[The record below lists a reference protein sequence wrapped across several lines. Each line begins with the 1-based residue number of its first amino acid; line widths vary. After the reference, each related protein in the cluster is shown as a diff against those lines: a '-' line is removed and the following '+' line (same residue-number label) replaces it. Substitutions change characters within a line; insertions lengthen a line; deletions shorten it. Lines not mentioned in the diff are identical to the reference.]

1 MVYSSVKFTGMKM
14 NTPSCATLGNMINQW
29 MEGGTVLNFRQPLSD
44 KVVLL
49 SFIWNTID
57 NNWGLNFDSV

>member
-1 MVYSSVKFTGMKM
+1 MKM
-14 NTPSCATLGNMINQW
+14 YTPSCATLGNMINQW

-49 SFIWNTID
+49 CFIWNTID